1 MIIDINTLNF
11 NDYLLFCIVLF
22 IIVISFYLNIV
33 IGLILSIVVVFI
45 YSSIIF
51 YFNLFKGQEVQF
63 KSFVWMFI
71 FPIASYISGR
81 LGMYYKQYIQEID
94 HLRDKIKKLV
104 TIDDIT
110 GFGNAKDYYSQLQVE
125 MARSKRHG
133 NDLSIMLIKIEY
145 YEEILSIH
153 GEEKMGRLINS
164 ISNIME
170 EITRLEDEWFR
181 IAPDM
186 FSIIM
191 VNTDETGAQV
201 VRKRLKES
209 LEYVEVDNKKYRVDI
224 KTAILQYNKEI
235 ESSYEFKKI
244 AEGKLE
250 YDV

>member
-11 NDYLLFCIVLF
+11 SDYLLFCIALF
-22 IIVISFYLNIV
+22 IIVLSFYLNIV
-33 IGLILSIVVVFI
+33 IGLILSIVTVFI

-51 YFNLFKGQEVQF
+51 YFNLFRDQAVEP
-63 KSFVWMFI
+63 KSFIWMFI
-71 FPIASYISGR
+71 FPISSYVSGR
-81 LGMYYKQYIQEID
+81 LGMYLKQYMKEID
-94 HLRDKIKKLV
+94 HLSDNIKRLV

-110 GFGNAKDYYSQLQVE
+110 GFGNAKDYYNQLQVE
-125 MARSKRHG
+125 IARAKRHG

-145 YEEILSIH
+145 YREILSIH

-164 ISNIME
+164 ISQVME
-170 EITRLEDEWFR
+170 EVTRFEDEWFR

-191 VNTDETGAQV
+191 VNTNETGAQV

-209 LEYVEVDNKKYRVDI
+209 LKFVEVDYKKYRVDI
-224 KTAILQYNKEI
+224 KTAILEYNPEI
-235 ESSYEFKKI
+235 KNSYEFKKM
-244 AEGKLE
+244 AEGKLQ